1 LRVESSKLK
10 GFCFEPCLPAAEGFG
25 RRELSPL
32 SLIWV
37 MRKELSMNEVKVGE
51 VRIGKGNPLVLIA
64 GPCVLE
70 GEEIVL
76 EIAKQ
81 LKELCVSLKI
91 PFIFKASYEKDNRGS
106 EKSYKGPGLED
117 GLRVLAKVK
126 EKVGVPVLSDVHRI
140 EDVNRAKEVLDIIQV
155 PAFLCQQT
163 SLLLKVGEAGR
174 VVNIKKGQF
183 VAPENMAG
191 AVKKIY
197 STGNRQV
204 LLTER
209 GTCFGYNKL
218 ISDFCSIPIMQEIGC
233 PVIFDATHVIRNYGI
248 PSEDPR
254 GGSPEYVPHLSRA
267 AVAVG
272 CNGLFLETH
281 LRPSQA
287 LCDASSMIPLN
298 EMENLLR
305 QTKAIHDMGRTW
317 GIT

>member
-1 LRVESSKLK
+1 M
-10 GFCFEPCLPAAEGFG
+10 A
-25 RRELSPL
+25 
-32 SLIWV
+32 
-37 MRKELSMNEVKVGE
+37 
-51 VRIGKGNPLVLIA
+51 
-64 GPCVLE
+64 
-70 GEEIVL
+70 L
-76 EIAKQ
+76 EIAKK
-81 LKELCVSLKI
+81 LKELCDALKI
-91 PFIFKASYEKDNRGS
+91 PLIFKASYEKDNRGS
-106 EKSYKGPGLED
+106 EKSYRGPGLEE

-126 EKVGVPVLSDVHRI
+126 EKVGIPVLSDVHHM
-140 EDVNRAKEVLDIIQV
+140 EDVDRAKEVLDIIQI

-191 AVKKIY
+191 AVKKVH

-218 ISDFCSIPIMQEIGC
+218 VSDFCSIPILQEIGC
-233 PVIFDATHVIRNYGI
+233 PVIFDATHVVRNYGI

-254 GGSPEYVPHLSRA
+254 GGSPQFVPHLSRA

-281 LRPSQA
+281 PNPSQA

-298 EMENLLR
+298 EMETLLR
-305 QTKAIHDMGRTW
+305 QTKAIHDMVREW
-317 GIT
+317 GIV

>member
-1 LRVESSKLK
+1 
-10 GFCFEPCLPAAEGFG
+10 
-25 RRELSPL
+25 
-32 SLIWV
+32 
-37 MRKELSMNEVKVGE
+37 MNEVKVGE
-51 VRIGKGNPLVLIA
+51 IRIGGGNPLILIA

-70 GEEIVL
+70 GEAITM
-76 EIAKQ
+76 EIAGQ
-81 LKELCVSLKI
+81 LKEICRSLNI
-91 PFIFKASYEKDNRGS
+91 PLIFKASYEKDNRGS
-106 EKSYKGPGLED
+106 EKSYKGPGLKE
-117 GLRVLAKVK
+117 GLKVLGKVK
-126 EKVGVPVLSDVHRI
+126 KKLGLPVLSDVHRL
-140 EDVNRAKEVLDIIQV
+140 EDVERAKEILDIIQV

-163 SLLLKVGEAGR
+163 SLLLRVGEVGR

-218 ISDFCSIPIMQEIGC
+218 ISDFCSIPIMQAIGC

-254 GGSPEYVPHLSRA
+254 GGSPQYVPPLSRA

-272 CNGLFLETH
+272 CDGLFLETH
-281 LRPSQA
+281 PRPSEA
-287 LCDASSMIPLN
+287 LCDASSMIPLR
-298 EMENLLR
+298 EMEGLLR
-305 QTKAIHDMGRTW
+305 QAKALHDIIREW
-317 GIT
+317 GVA

>member
-1 LRVESSKLK
+1 
-10 GFCFEPCLPAAEGFG
+10 
-25 RRELSPL
+25 
-32 SLIWV
+32 
-37 MRKELSMNEVKVGE
+37 MNEVRVGE
-51 VRIGKGNPLVLIA
+51 IRIGKGNPLVLIG

-70 GEEIVL
+70 GEAITL

-81 LKELCVSLKI
+81 LKELCGALKI
-91 PFIFKASYEKDNRGS
+91 PFIFKASFEKDNRGS
-106 EKSYKGPGLED
+106 EKSYMGPGLEE
-117 GLRVLAKVK
+117 GLKILSKVK
-126 EKVGVPVLSDVHRI
+126 EKLGVPVLSDVHRM
-140 EDVNRAKEVLDIIQV
+140 EDVDRAKEVLDIIQV

-218 ISDFCSIPIMQEIGC
+218 ISDFCSIPLMQEIGC
-233 PVIFDATHVIRNYGI
+233 PVIFDATHVVRNYGI
-248 PSEDPR
+248 PSEDPK
-254 GGSPEYVPHLSRA
+254 GGSPQYVPHLSRA

-281 LRPSQA
+281 PKPSQA

-298 EMENLLR
+298 EMEGLLR
-305 QTKAIHDMGRTW
+305 QTKAIHDMVRTW
-317 GIT
+317 GIV

>member
-1 LRVESSKLK
+1 
-10 GFCFEPCLPAAEGFG
+10 
-25 RRELSPL
+25 
-32 SLIWV
+32 
-37 MRKELSMNEVKVGE
+37 MNEVRVGE
-51 VRIGKGNPLVLIA
+51 IRIGKGNPLVLIA

-70 GEEIVL
+70 GEAITL

-81 LKELCVSLKI
+81 LKELCGALKI
-91 PFIFKASYEKDNRGS
+91 PFIFKASFEKDNRGS
-106 EKSYKGPGLED
+106 EKSYMGPGLEE
-117 GLRVLAKVK
+117 GLKILSKVK
-126 EKVGVPVLSDVHRI
+126 EKLGVPVLSDVHRM
-140 EDVNRAKEVLDIIQV
+140 EDVDRAKEVLDIIQV

-218 ISDFCSIPIMQEIGC
+218 ISDFCSIPLMQEIGC
-233 PVIFDATHVIRNYGI
+233 PVIFDATHVVRNYGI
-248 PSEDPR
+248 PSEDPK
-254 GGSPEYVPHLSRA
+254 GGSPQYVPHLSRA

-281 LRPSQA
+281 PKPSQA

-298 EMENLLR
+298 EMEGLLR
-305 QTKAIHDMGRTW
+305 QTKAIHDMVRTW
-317 GIT
+317 GIV

>member
-1 LRVESSKLK
+1 
-10 GFCFEPCLPAAEGFG
+10 
-25 RRELSPL
+25 
-32 SLIWV
+32 
-37 MRKELSMNEVKVGE
+37 MNEVRVGE
-51 VRIGKGNPLVLIA
+51 IRIGKGNPLVLIA

-70 GEEIVL
+70 GEAITL

-81 LKELCVSLKI
+81 LKELCGALKI
-91 PFIFKASYEKDNRGS
+91 PFIFKASFEKDNRGS
-106 EKSYKGPGLED
+106 EKSYMGPGLEE
-117 GLRVLAKVK
+117 GLKILSKVK
-126 EKVGVPVLSDVHRI
+126 EKLGVPVLSDVHRM
-140 EDVNRAKEVLDIIQV
+140 EDVDRAKEVLDIIQV

-218 ISDFCSIPIMQEIGC
+218 ISDFCSIPLMQEIGC
-233 PVIFDATHVIRNYGI
+233 PVIFDATHVVRNYGI
-248 PSEDPR
+248 PSEDPK
-254 GGSPEYVPHLSRA
+254 GGSPQYVPHLSRA

-281 LRPSQA
+281 PRPSQA

-298 EMENLLR
+298 EMEGLLR
-305 QTKAIHDMGRTW
+305 QTKDIHDMVRGWRLA
-317 GIT
+317 

>member
-1 LRVESSKLK
+1 
-10 GFCFEPCLPAAEGFG
+10 
-25 RRELSPL
+25 
-32 SLIWV
+32 
-37 MRKELSMNEVKVGE
+37 MNEVRVRE
-51 VRIGKGNPLVLIA
+51 IRIGKGNPLVLIA

-70 GEEIVL
+70 GEAIAL
-76 EIAKQ
+76 EIANQ
-81 LKELCVSLKI
+81 LKELCESLKM

-106 EKSYKGPGLED
+106 EKSYKGPGLVE
-117 GLRVLAKVK
+117 GLKVLAKVK
-126 EKVGVPVLSDVHRI
+126 EKVGVPVLSDVHRV
-140 EDVNRAKEVLDIIQV
+140 EDVDRAKEVLDIIQV

-163 SLLLKVGEAGR
+163 SLLLRVGEAGR

-183 VAPENMAG
+183 VAPENVAG

-218 ISDFCSIPIMQEIGC
+218 ISDFCSIPIMQEMGC

-248 PSEDPR
+248 PSEDPK
-254 GGSPEYVPHLSRA
+254 GGSPQYVPHLSRA

-281 LRPSQA
+281 PKPSQA

-305 QTKAIHDMGRTW
+305 QTKAIHDMVRSW
-317 GIT
+317 GIV

>member
-1 LRVESSKLK
+1 
-10 GFCFEPCLPAAEGFG
+10 
-25 RRELSPL
+25 
-32 SLIWV
+32 
-37 MRKELSMNEVKVGE
+37 MNEVRVGKI
-51 VRIGKGNPLVLIA
+51 RIGKGNPLVLIA

-70 GEEIVL
+70 GETLAL

-81 LKELCVSLKI
+81 LKELCGALKI

-106 EKSYKGPGLED
+106 EKSYIGPGLEE
-117 GLRVLAKVK
+117 GLKILSTVK
-126 EKVGVPVLSDVHRI
+126 EKVGVPVLSDVHRM
-140 EDVNRAKEVLDIIQV
+140 EDVDRAKEVLDIIQV

-218 ISDFCSIPIMQEIGC
+218 ISDFCSIPLMQEIGC
-233 PVIFDATHVIRNYGI
+233 PVIFDATHVVRNYGI

-254 GGSPEYVPHLSRA
+254 GGSPQYVPHLSRA

-281 LRPSQA
+281 PEPSQA

-298 EMENLLR
+298 EMEGLLR
-305 QTKAIHDMGRTW
+305 QTKAIHDMVRTW

>member
-1 LRVESSKLK
+1 
-10 GFCFEPCLPAAEGFG
+10 
-25 RRELSPL
+25 
-32 SLIWV
+32 
-37 MRKELSMNEVKVGE
+37 MNEVRVGE
-51 VRIGKGNPLVLIA
+51 IRIGKGNPLVLIA

-70 GEEIVL
+70 GEAIAL

-81 LKELCVSLKI
+81 LKELCGSLKI

-106 EKSYKGPGLED
+106 EKSYIGPGLEE

-126 EKVGVPVLSDVHRI
+126 EKVDVPVLSDVHRI
-140 EDVNRAKEVLDIIQV
+140 EDVDRAKEVLDIIQV

-163 SLLLKVGEAGR
+163 SLLLRVGESGR

-233 PVIFDATHVIRNYGI
+233 PVIFDATHVVRNYGI

-254 GGSPEYVPHLSRA
+254 GGSPQYVPHLSRA

-281 LRPSQA
+281 PRPSQA

-298 EMENLLR
+298 EMEGLLR
-305 QTKAIHDMGRTW
+305 QTKDIHDMVRGW
-317 GIT
+317 GIV

>member
-1 LRVESSKLK
+1 
-10 GFCFEPCLPAAEGFG
+10 
-25 RRELSPL
+25 
-32 SLIWV
+32 
-37 MRKELSMNEVKVGE
+37 MNEVRVGE
-51 VRIGKGNPLVLIA
+51 IRIGSGNPLVLIA

-70 GEEIVL
+70 GEAIAL
-76 EIAKQ
+76 EIAGK
-81 LKELCVSLKI
+81 LKELCRSLKI
-91 PFIFKASYEKDNRGS
+91 PLIFKASYEKDNRGS
-106 EKSYKGPGLED
+106 EKSYKGPGLKE
-117 GLRVLAKVK
+117 GLKVLDKVK
-126 EKVGVPVLSDVHRI
+126 QKVGLPVLSDVHRL
-140 EDVNRAKEVLDIIQV
+140 EDVDRAKEVLDIIQI

-163 SLLLKVGEAGR
+163 SLLLRVGEAGR

-197 STGNRQV
+197 STGNHQV

-218 ISDFCSIPIMQEIGC
+218 ISDFCSIPIMQGIGC

-254 GGSPEYVPHLSRA
+254 GGSPQYVPHLSRA

-272 CNGLFLETH
+272 CDGLFLETH
-281 LRPSQA
+281 PRPSEA

-298 EMENLLR
+298 EMGGLLR
-305 QTKAIHDMGRTW
+305 QAKAIHDMVRTW
-317 GIT
+317 EIV

>member
-1 LRVESSKLK
+1 
-10 GFCFEPCLPAAEGFG
+10 
-25 RRELSPL
+25 
-32 SLIWV
+32 
-37 MRKELSMNEVKVGE
+37 MNEVRVGE
-51 VRIGKGNPLVLIA
+51 IRIGKGNPLVLIA

-70 GEEIVL
+70 GEAITL

-81 LKELCVSLKI
+81 LKELCGALKI
-91 PFIFKASYEKDNRGS
+91 PFIFKASFEKDNRGS
-106 EKSYKGPGLED
+106 EKSYMGLGLEE
-117 GLRVLAKVK
+117 GLKILSKVK
-126 EKVGVPVLSDVHRI
+126 EKLGVPVLSDVHRM
-140 EDVNRAKEVLDIIQV
+140 EDVDRAKEVLDIIQV

-218 ISDFCSIPIMQEIGC
+218 ISDFCSIPLMQEIGC
-233 PVIFDATHVIRNYGI
+233 PVIFDATHVVRNYGI
-248 PSEDPR
+248 PSEDPK
-254 GGSPEYVPHLSRA
+254 GGSPQYVPHLSRA

-281 LRPSQA
+281 PKPSQA

-298 EMENLLR
+298 EMEGLLR
-305 QTKAIHDMGRTW
+305 QTKAIHDMVRTW
-317 GIT
+317 GII

>member
-1 LRVESSKLK
+1 
-10 GFCFEPCLPAAEGFG
+10 
-25 RRELSPL
+25 
-32 SLIWV
+32 
-37 MRKELSMNEVKVGE
+37 MNEVRVGE
-51 VRIGKGNPLVLIA
+51 IRIGKGNPLVLIA

-70 GEEIVL
+70 GETLAL
-76 EIAKQ
+76 EIARQ
-81 LKELCVSLKI
+81 LKELCGTLKI
-91 PFIFKASYEKDNRGS
+91 PFIFKASFEKDNRGS
-106 EKSYKGPGLED
+106 EKSYKGPGLEE
-117 GLRVLAKVK
+117 GLKILSKVK
-126 EKVGVPVLSDVHRI
+126 EKVGVSILSDVHRM
-140 EDVNRAKEVLDIIQV
+140 EDVDRAKEVLDIIQV

-183 VAPENMAG
+183 IAPESMEG

-218 ISDFCSIPIMQEIGC
+218 IADFCSIPIMQEIGC

-254 GGSPEYVPHLSRA
+254 GGSPQYIPHLTRA

-281 LRPSQA
+281 PRPSQA
-287 LCDASSMIPLN
+287 LCDASSMIPMN

-305 QTKAIHDMGRTW
+305 QTKAIHDMVRTW
-317 GIT
+317 GIV

>member
-1 LRVESSKLK
+1 
-10 GFCFEPCLPAAEGFG
+10 
-25 RRELSPL
+25 
-32 SLIWV
+32 
-37 MRKELSMNEVKVGE
+37 MNEVRVGKI
-51 VRIGKGNPLVLIA
+51 RIGKGNPLVLIA
-64 GPCVLE
+64 GPCVVE
-70 GEEIVL
+70 GETLAL

-81 LKELCVSLKI
+81 LKELCGALKI

-106 EKSYKGPGLED
+106 EKSYIGPGLEE
-117 GLRVLAKVK
+117 GLKILSKVK
-126 EKVGVPVLSDVHRI
+126 EKVGVPVLSDVHRM
-140 EDVNRAKEVLDIIQV
+140 EDVDRAKEVLDIIQV

-218 ISDFCSIPIMQEIGC
+218 ISDFCSIPLMQEIGC
-233 PVIFDATHVIRNYGI
+233 PVIFDATHVVRNYGI

-254 GGSPEYVPHLSRA
+254 GGSPQYVPHLSRA

-281 LRPSQA
+281 PNPSQA

-298 EMENLLR
+298 EMEVLLR
-305 QTKAIHDMGRTW
+305 QTKAIHDMVRTW
-317 GIT
+317 GIV